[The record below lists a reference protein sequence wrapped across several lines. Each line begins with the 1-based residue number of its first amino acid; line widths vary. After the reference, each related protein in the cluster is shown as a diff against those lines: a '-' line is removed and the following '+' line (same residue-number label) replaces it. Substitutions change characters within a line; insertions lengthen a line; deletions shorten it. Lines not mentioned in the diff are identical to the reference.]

1 MMKRLLSVCLVTAL
15 ASCGTPA
22 AYQMQ
27 PQPVTQRLNTAAGT
41 IMVREVSLPD
51 YATDDSMARQD
62 AGGAV
67 QIMSRVRW
75 ADLQPRA
82 VTLALSRQL
91 NAGLSATVAPEPWP
105 LSGLP
110 DGEVDVRVDR
120 IVAGADGLFHLDGIY
135 YVRAEGVSL
144 GAPSR
149 DFAISVPLP
158 GDTPAQIAAAQSA
171 AVSQLA
177 LEIARSV
184 AR

>member
-1 MMKRLLSVCLVTAL
+1 MNPVLPLLLVAAL
-15 ASCGTPA
+15 AGCGTAP
-22 AYQMQ
+22 AYQLRT
-27 PQPVTQRLNTAAGT
+27 QPVAGRLSTPAQS
-41 IMVREVSLPD
+41 IMVREVSMPD

-62 AGGAV
+62 ASGAV
-67 QIMSRVRW
+67 QIMRGARW

-82 VTLALSRQL
+82 VSLTLARQL
-91 NAGLSATVAPEPWP
+91 NASLSATVAPEPWP

-110 DGEVDVRVDR
+110 DGEIDVRVDR

-149 DFAISVPLP
+149 DFAIAVPLA
-158 GDTPAQIAAAQSA
+158 GDSPAQIAAAQST
-171 AVSQLA
+171 AVAQLA
-177 LEIARSV
+177 AQIARSV